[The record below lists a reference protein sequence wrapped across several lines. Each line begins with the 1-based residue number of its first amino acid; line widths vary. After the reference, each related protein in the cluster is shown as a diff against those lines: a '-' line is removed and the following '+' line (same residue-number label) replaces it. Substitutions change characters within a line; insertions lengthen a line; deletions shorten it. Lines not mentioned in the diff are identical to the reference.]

1 MASIKAGTWARSST
15 RPHVLLKVPYV
26 VTQVAQHLRAEQGLA
41 REGIF
46 RLSGRSSQVKALK
59 EAFNSGRAVNIAATS
74 SDVFA
79 VAAVLKLWLREL
91 PEPLFGLDVVREL
104 RALAPDVEAARADA
118 EPAALVE
125 RIGSLLRASLPPAAI
140 VTTVYLLEFLA
151 EAASHAGRSKM
162 GAANLG
168 IVFGPN
174 LLRLPRTSPVD
185 ALQHAKADAT
195 IVAFLIDHAAALVA
209 IMADAVVDSSGGES
223 KADVSAAASALLA
236 RVTTLEEENA
246 RLGSQL
252 AAAQDALDTLQYEQG
267 VAQSQELVNAKLK
280 IATDQE
286 KIAMLSIR
294 LSQAEHALASGAG
307 RMPLGAMHEETI
319 QLFQSELRKLQ
330 MVNADLEMRLVEQAG
345 GKVTDTQLTAA
356 NARLHNELI
365 EVKKELIDAQLN
377 LDASIASNAGS
388 RIDSPAPLSP
398 PASPSTPKPSRIR
411 PVATPVSP
419 LSTPGKMAAE
429 IERLRAET
437 LALREELTATGAD
450 CGGPE
455 LRATQ
460 AELATVAAELASSRA
475 AETRLRLALEA
486 SDARSG
492 GHQDY
497 AADDAGPPTRD
508 YDEVVRAYT
517 QLSNEMELVAGRMA
531 EAEAEAGALMDEC
544 SSLRAELQLVHNER
558 LELYE
563 ENSAHVESIAQLQ
576 KMLYN
581 MHVAS
586 DAIAKQV
593 AATQS
598 VLDELESVYARLGN
612 ADALISQ
619 LRAEKLA
626 LESESLALRRA
637 KLAAETQLFRAKA
650 PLDERAMPAKPVDVP
665 RVLAWLGAELSPE
678 LAAQVTAAAAADR

>member
-1 MASIKAGTWARSST
+1 M
-15 RPHVLLKVPYV
+15 
-26 VTQVAQHLRAEQGLA
+26 
-41 REGIF
+41 
-46 RLSGRSSQVKALK
+46 
-59 EAFNSGRAVNIAATS
+59 
-74 SDVFA
+74 
-79 VAAVLKLWLREL
+79 
-91 PEPLFGLDVVREL
+91 
-104 RALAPDVEAARADA
+104 
-118 EPAALVE
+118 
-125 RIGSLLRASLPPAAI
+125 
-140 VTTVYLLEFLA
+140 
-151 EAASHAGRSKM
+151 
-162 GAANLG
+162 
-168 IVFGPN
+168 
-174 LLRLPRTSPVD
+174 
-185 ALQHAKADAT
+185 
-195 IVAFLIDHAAALVA
+195 
-209 IMADAVVDSSGGES
+209 
-223 KADVSAAASALLA
+223 
-236 RVTTLEEENA
+236 
-246 RLGSQL
+246 
-252 AAAQDALDTLQYEQG
+252 
-267 VAQSQELVNAKLK
+267 
-280 IATDQE
+280 
-286 KIAMLSIR
+286 
-294 LSQAEHALASGAG
+294 
-307 RMPLGAMHEETI
+307 
-319 QLFQSELRKLQ
+319 
-330 MVNADLEMRLVEQAG
+330 
-345 GKVTDTQLTAA
+345 
-356 NARLHNELI
+356 
-365 EVKKELIDAQLN
+365 
-377 LDASIASNAGS
+377 
-388 RIDSPAPLSP
+388 
-398 PASPSTPKPSRIR
+398 
-411 PVATPVSP
+411 
-419 LSTPGKMAAE
+419 
-429 IERLRAET
+429 
-437 LALREELTATGAD
+437 
-450 CGGPE
+450 
-455 LRATQ
+455 
-460 AELATVAAELASSRA
+460 AAELASSRA

-492 GHQDY
+492 GHQDD